1 MESCVKDWRKLLV
14 ILAFAV
20 LAVGAAHDL
29 LRLGDALPWRVMMND
44 FVDFYCAGQA
54 IGEKQ
59 NPYTYEPMHA
69 CEHRLVE
76 TDAFRLNPSYAIPAP
91 QPPYD
96 FPPFVLL
103 AKMEYAQA
111 RLVGAIAIVAAVLL
125 AALGLT
131 RLRVPFDVALLALA
145 LPAGYVQINAGQ
157 IVPFELLFV
166 ILTGVALSARRDVL
180 AGVCAA
186 LTTIEPNV
194 GLFVCAAVFLFVP
207 RARWTLAIAAPVLA
221 SVGLMVVGPGVFLQ
235 YFAHVLPAQAA
246 AEVEFPFQYSLTWAV
261 HYLGVPAG
269 IAQALGTASLVAML
283 LFALR
288 AAPRVAR
295 ALDRRELLVFL
306 PAACAVI
313 AGSYVHAAEL
323 CFAIPAALVFATTLT
338 GGLKTVSAAALCA
351 LTIPWLL
358 VWGIKKLF
366 LASLL
371 VCAVLLVR
379 LQIQPLVTIGL
390 LTGFAGTMYAFELFP
405 PHLTSPL
412 QIVQRM
418 YSASDLIQVEL
429 QNYTEQ
435 LQTHDFGWFAIKLP
449 SWAALAGL
457 LAVAFRVIRERASA
471 GSINR

>member
-1 MESCVKDWRKLLV
+1 VKDWRKLLV

-44 FVDFYCAGQA
+44 FVDFYCAGRA
-54 IGEKQ
+54 IGDKQ

-69 CEHRLVE
+69 CEHRLVD

-111 RLVGAIAIVAAVLL
+111 RLIGAIAIVAAVLL
-125 AALGLT
+125 AALGLA
-131 RLRVPFDVALLALA
+131 RLRVPLDVALVALA
-145 LPAGYVQINAGQ
+145 LPVGYVQVNAGQ
-157 IVPFELLFV
+157 IVPFEFLFL
-166 ILTGVALSARRDVL
+166 ILAGVALSARRDVL
-180 AGVCAA
+180 AGICAA
-186 LTTIEPNV
+186 LTTVEPNV

-221 SVGLMVVGPGVFLQ
+221 AIGFMVVGPATFMQ
-235 YFAHVLPAQAA
+235 YVAHVLPAQAA

-269 IAQALGTASLVAML
+269 IAQALGTASLFAMFL
-283 LFALR
+283 VGLWL
-288 AAPRVAR
+288 APRVAR
-295 ALDRRELLVFL
+295 DLDRRELLVFV

-313 AGSYVHAAEL
+313 AGSYVHSAEL

-379 LQIQPLVTIGL
+379 LQIQPLVTVGL
-390 LTGFAGTMYAFELFP
+390 LSGFAGAMYVFELFP

-412 QIVQRM
+412 QIVQRA
-418 YSASDLIQVEL
+418 YAAGDLIQVEL
-429 QNYTEQ
+429 KNYTEQ

-449 SWAALAGL
+449 TWAALAAL
-457 LAVAFRVIRERASA
+457 LTVAFRSIRDRVPRDTLS
-471 GSINR
+471 S